1 MYSRLRHC
9 AFGLFTGLAF
19 AASVL
24 ALGAPGW
31 CADPPGASGRAPK
44 SDATGGARKVQ
55 KSKAGPTAKTA
66 EKWDPVRAR
75 QEYRLLQFELALA
88 KTSSL
93 YLIFDVGR
101 RELEFKMKG
110 TVVWSCPLEIA
121 SGDSGD
127 LERFVSHFR
136 GDDDQLARLVSAK
149 YLFAGAERTPD
160 SILAIVG
167 QVVKADPNSLQR
179 DLPERFQV
187 FWGWNLVLEVR
198 TDIVGQPI
206 SKFRNA
212 SLAVLESIRRPFGET
227 RLVIRMTPEQA
238 LTLYRAAVPGLPTA
252 VYASP

>member
-1 MYSRLRHC
+1 
-9 AFGLFTGLAF
+9 
-19 AASVL
+19 
-24 ALGAPGW
+24 
-31 CADPPGASGRAPK
+31 
-44 SDATGGARKVQ
+44 
-55 KSKAGPTAKTA
+55 
-66 EKWDPVRAR
+66 
-75 QEYRLLQFELALA
+75 
-88 KTSSL
+88 
-93 YLIFDVGR
+93 
-101 RELEFKMKG
+101 
-110 TVVWSCPLEIA
+110 VVWSCPLEIA

-127 LERFVSHFR
+127 LERFVRHFR
-136 GDDDQLARLVSAK
+136 SDDQFARLVSAK
-149 YLFAGAERTPD
+149 HLFAGAERTPD

-187 FWGWNLVLEVR
+187 FWGWDLVLEVR

-212 SLAVLESIRRPFGET
+212 RLAVLEAIRRPFGET